1 MKILLINPGR
11 RDYIVKY
18 FLKLKK
24 KYNLKIFLIDCDKYI
39 PSFKVSK
46 DTHNFISPKNKDK
59 KLYKSFLRKFIKK
72 YKIKIIFP
80 VSDRELQ
87 ILAEEKKF
95 YEKNRVN
102 VIISNLKFIN
112 FTQNKKQ
119 ISKILNKNGFY
130 SPEIIKYYEISRK
143 LPVIKKKISGS
154 GSVFQSVIKK
164 NWQIPKLDEKSY
176 FYSKY
181 LNYEEYG
188 IDILNDLNG
197 NYVHSCCR
205 KKILM
210 RSGDTDKAKIVNVK
224 VFTDFAKKLSLFTKH
239 IGIIDVDFLYN
250 EKKIFILDINPR
262 IGGGYPF
269 THEFG
274 FNYLKNILLMILKPK
289 KKFLFHKKIKKN
301 KKIFT
306 KGISIYSH

>member
-1 MKILLINPGR
+1 MNILLINPGR
-11 RDYIVKY
+11 RDYIIKY

-119 ISKILNKNGFY
+119 MSKILNKNGFY

-224 VFTDFAKKLSLFTKH
+224 VFRPKVHETTALGAAFMAGLKIGCYKSLKD
-239 IGIIDVDFLYN
+239 ISKNWSL
-250 EKKIFILDINPR
+250 EKKFS
-262 IGGGYPF
+262 
-269 THEFG
+269 
-274 FNYLKNILLMILKPK
+274 PK
-289 KKFLFHKKIKKN
+289 MKN
-301 KKIFT
+301 KSRKILINGWS
-306 KGISIYSH
+306 KAIKRALIN